1 MLASFVRSAAS
12 GAHTCKKLQGDTAR
26 TIGDRA
32 RPHPLGSEER
42 MKRTWLGILLFASAF
57 ALPVHADDADFE
69 RVFPSVYTDLL
80 FNSKTAYNAAR
91 YDEAAP
97 LMKKAACAGDKESQ
111 WMLGHMYLLGQGVE
125 RDDLAGYSWLKVAA
139 EFNQAE
145 YRKAVDQI
153 EHAIDRKQL
162 PLAEAEAHK
171 YVDAYN
177 LRATH
182 MSCNRSASQGG
193 HIMDR
198 ITCTPRYDG
207 QLALIRQCANGPAKP

>member
-1 MLASFVRSAAS
+1 
-12 GAHTCKKLQGDTAR
+12 
-26 TIGDRA
+26 
-32 RPHPLGSEER
+32 
-42 MKRTWLGILLFASAF
+42 MKGTWLGIILFASAF
-57 ALPVHADDADFE
+57 AVPVRADDADFD

-80 FNSKTAYNAAR
+80 FNAKTAYSGGK
-91 YDEAAP
+91 YDVAAP

-125 RDDLAGYSWLKVAA
+125 RDDLAGYSWIRVAA

-153 EHAIDRKQL
+153 EKAIDKSQL
-162 PLAEAEAHK
+162 PLAQGEAQK
-171 YVDAYN
+171 YVDAYG

-207 QLALIRQCANGPAKP
+207 QLAMIRQCANAAAAKP

>member
-1 MLASFVRSAAS
+1 
-12 GAHTCKKLQGDTAR
+12 
-26 TIGDRA
+26 
-32 RPHPLGSEER
+32 
-42 MKRTWLGILLFASAF
+42 MKRTWLGIFLFAIAF
-57 ALPVHADDADFE
+57 GVPVRADDAGFE
-69 RVFPSVYTDLL
+69 RVFPSVYSDLL
-80 FNSKTAYNAAR
+80 FNSKTAYNAAK

-97 LMKKAACAGDKESQ
+97 LLKKAACAGDKESQ

-125 RDDLAGYSWLKVAA
+125 RDDLAGYSWIKVAS

-145 YRKAVDQI
+145 YRKAIDQI
-153 EHAIDRKQL
+153 EHAINASQL
-162 PLAEAEAHK
+162 PAAKAEAQK
-171 YVDAYN
+171 YVDAYG

-207 QLALIRQCANGPAKP
+207 QLALIRQCANGDAAKP